1 MAQTTTLRPHS
12 LPGGLRAY
20 TAKQAAATTA
30 INIFSTA
37 AVSPAIVSDSGNNV
51 LIAGD
56 IEVQGSIHAGNG
68 ANFDGAITN
77 LTIVNGIITAA
88 S

>member
-1 MAQTTTLRPHS
+1 M
-12 LPGGLRAY
+12 GDY
-20 TAKQAAATTA
+20 
-30 INIFSTA
+30 INIIGIETA
-37 AVSPAIVSDSGNNV
+37 TGPEI
-51 LIAGD
+51 IADLSENLLVCGD
-56 IEVQGSIHAGNG
+56 LEVQGAIHAGNG